1 MNEEGTFMKKE
12 GTYAR
17 YMAVLWILCLVL
29 VSWPALA
36 DDYDTGVKANVLVKS
51 AKSSNGQKVAYPHT
65 QNAEVT
71 AMIVDIAPGRET
83 GWHLHPVPVYAYVI
97 AGKLAVEFE
106 DGRRYEFCNGQAIIE
121 AVNTPHNGINI
132 GNVPVTLIVFY
143 TGVQDMPIVKKIEEK
158 RSRK

>member
-1 MNEEGTFMKKE
+1 MKKE

-17 YMAVLWILCLVL
+17 YMAVLWVLCLML

-51 AKSSNGQKVAYPHT
+51 ATASNGQKVAYPHT

-97 AGKLAVEFE
+97 AGKLAVELE
-106 DGRRYEFCNGQAIIE
+106 DGRRYEFSNGQAIIE

-143 TGVQDMPIVKKIEEK
+143 TGVRGMPIVKKIEEK
-158 RSRK
+158 RSKR

>member
-1 MNEEGTFMKKE
+1 MKKE
-12 GTYAR
+12 CTYGR

-51 AKSSNGQKVAYPHT
+51 TTASNGQKVAYPQT

-97 AGKLAVEFE
+97 AGKLAVEIE
-106 DGRRYEFCNGQAIIE
+106 GGRRYEFSDGQAIIE
-121 AVNTPHNGINI
+121 TVNTPHNGIST
-132 GNVPVTLIVFY
+132 GNVPVRLIVFY

-158 RSRK
+158 RSRR